1 MSAKRNKIP
10 KKIAS
15 PPAANLNQ
23 LILDQEKLE
32 RMNQMDFRGFGSS
45 TLNSSKQ
52 NGHETK
58 SPTASTSSLDLQR
71 GQRIFTTQSSN
82 LVEIHARDFL
92 RAPMLALSP
101 GYGLT
106 LSKEI
111 HWNEKVLLTATGVPV
126 SSTYE

>member
-71 GQRIFTTQSSN
+71 GQRIFTDQSSN

-92 RAPMLALSP
+92 RAPMLA
-101 GYGLT
+101 
-106 LSKEI
+106 
-111 HWNEKVLLTATGVPV
+111 
-126 SSTYE
+126 

>member
-1 MSAKRNKIP
+1 MNQTAVMSAKRNKIP

-71 GQRIFTTQSSN
+71 GQRIFTSDDSN
-82 LVEIHARDFL
+82 LVQVDARDFFTG
-92 RAPMLALSP
+92 ANAAL
-101 GYGLT
+101 
-106 LSKEI
+106 
-111 HWNEKVLLTATGVPV
+111 NAR
-126 SSTYE
+126 